1 MKIAFLDAYTLNPGD
16 NPLNRIA
23 ELGELTC
30 YDRTPG
36 DKVVERAKAADI
48 IITNK
53 TEIDAA
59 HLSQLPRCRL
69 IAVVATGYN
78 IVDVKAARAKNIP
91 VCNVPTYGTD
101 SVAQFVFALL
111 LELCHHVGLHAET
124 VKQGEWT
131 RSPDFCYA
139 KTPLMELAGKTMTII
154 GYGRI
159 GRRTGEIAKA
169 FGMNVRGVD
178 IGDSILDAIDGAD
191 VVSLHC
197 PLTQD
202 NKGMVNKDF
211 LSRMKKTAFLIN
223 TSRGPLVNEPD
234 LADALNRGVI
244 AGAGID
250 VISAEPMKSDNPL
263 LVAKNL
269 LITPHIAW
277 YTLEARRR
285 ITDTTAENIQAFLAG
300 KAINVV
306 N

>member
-16 NPLNRIA
+16 NPLDMISA
-23 ELGELTC
+23 LGELTC
-30 YDRTPG
+30 YDRTPRE
-36 DKVVERAKAADI
+36 KVVERAKDADI

-111 LELCHHVGLHAET
+111 LELCHHVALHAES

-139 KTPLMELAGKTMTII
+139 KTPLIELAGKTMTII

-169 FGMNVRGVD
+169 FGMTVRGVD
-178 IGDSILDAIDGAD
+178 IGDPILEAVDGAD

-197 PLTQD
+197 PLTD
-202 NKGMVNKDF
+202 ETKGLVNKDF
-211 LSRMKKTAFLIN
+211 LSRMKKSAFLIN
-223 TSRGPLVNEPD
+223 TSRGPLVNEAD
-234 LADALNRGVI
+234 LVDALNLGVI

-250 VISAEPMKSDNPL
+250 VISSEPMKADSPL
-263 LVAKNL
+263 LKAKNL

-285 ITDTTAENIQAFLAG
+285 ITDQTAENIKAFIAG
-300 KAINVV
+300 KPVNVV